1 MDLIESLQND
11 ILEQNTELSS
21 ILRKAK
27 VLASKLNNIEIKTWV
42 DLELNGYQNEEE
54 LPEYRKFSAFN
65 MGTFN
70 CYDSIRNNIPISV
83 INIPD
88 EKIRNYL
95 NENNIPFGVK
105 NLESTIETGEKELKR
120 PWPAEAI
127 CIYNLCNFSQSCTCI
142 AAWRAIPIGQYE
154 QILENIRN
162 RLLEFLLKLQ
172 EKYPEIKELSNDTPK
187 IPEREIAQIFNT
199 TILGG
204 QCFIGSNFDN
214 CHIVQQNDLTSLL
227 NYLKKNGVPL
237 TEIDDLKISIQ
248 KDENEGKSKEI
259 GENVKKWI
267 SNLSRKVLDKTLDVS
282 LDVIKMAIFAYYG
295 IK

>member
-1 MDLIESLQND
+1 MDLIESLQTD

-27 VLASKLNNIEIKTWV
+27 VLASKLNNLEIKTWV

-70 CYDSIRNNIPISV
+70 CYDSIQKNIPISV

-88 EKIRNYL
+88 EKMRNCL

-105 NLESTIETGEKELKR
+105 NLESTIGTGEKELKR

-127 CIYNLCNFSQSCTCI
+127 IIYNLCNISQSCTCV
-142 AAWRAIPIGQYE
+142 AAWKAIPIGQYE
-154 QILENIRN
+154 QILESIRN
-162 RLLEFLLKLQ
+162 CLLEFLLKLQ
-172 EKYPEIKELSNDTPK
+172 EKYPELKESSNFTSNISGK
-187 IPEREIAQIFNT
+187 EVTQIFNT
-199 TILGG
+199 TMLGG

-214 CHIVQQNDLTSLL
+214 CQIVQQNDLTSLL
-227 NYLKKNGVPL
+227 DYLKKSGVPL

-248 KDENEGKSKEI
+248 KDKKEGKSKDM

-267 SNLSRKVLDKTLDVS
+267 SNFSGKVFDKTLDVS

>member
-54 LPEYRKFSAFN
+54 LPEYRKFFAVN
-65 MGTFN
+65 MGIFDY
-70 CYDSIRNNIPISV
+70 YDSIRRNIPISV

-88 EKIRNYL
+88 ETMRNTL
-95 NENNIPFGVK
+95 QKNNIYAGVRSI
-105 NLESTIETGEKELKR
+105 ESIVKTGEIELKC
-120 PWPAEAI
+120 PWPDEVVN
-127 CIYNLCNFSQSCTCI
+127 IYNLCNISQSCTCI

-154 QILENIRN
+154 QILESIRN

-172 EKYPEIKELSNDTPK
+172 EKYPEFKESSNDTSNISGK
-187 IPEREIAQIFNT
+187 EVTQIFNT

-204 QCFIGSNFDN
+204 QCFIGNNFDN
-214 CHIVQQNDLTSLL
+214 CQFVQQNDLTSLL
-227 NYLKKNGVPL
+227 EYLKKNGVPL
-237 TEIDDLKISIQ
+237 TEINDLEMSIQ
-248 KDENEGKSKEI
+248 EDKKEGKSKDI
-259 GENVKKWI
+259 GANVKKWI
-267 SNLSRKVLDKTLDVS
+267 SNFSRKVFDKTLDVS
-282 LDVIKMAIFAYYG
+282 LDVIKVAIFAYYG